1 MRFLIMRDAHEKYT
15 ATLLKLLTFCYTFS
29 LDHQISK
36 NNNLKSCTT
45 ENSHLGNPLKPLLHN
60 PALHQLLD

>member
-36 NNNLKSCTT
+36 IATLKVVLRKTLTSAT
-45 ENSHLGNPLKPLLHN
+45 H
-60 PALHQLLD
+60 